1 MKSLKQK
8 IMLPILLVAT
18 IGIMIL
24 SVASFNE
31 SRKIIIE
38 DVKEIAQSK
47 VDKLVTIVDGK
58 IYEWKDNVDMLAT
71 KDIVKNMDFQRVK
84 DFISDEDHIFNEFE
98 SIIMSDRDGKYLS
111 TNGANGDIS
120 DRDYFSKVMN
130 GQTAVSK
137 PVISKSTGL
146 PIIVVAAPIKDD
158 NGNVYGLIGG
168 IINLSHI
175 SEIVNAEK
183 LGDTGYAYMIDQEGL
198 VIVHP
203 KEEMILQY
211 NALQKGSVSQIE
223 LTKKMIKE
231 EAGVYNYEFEG
242 DRKIAAYGQLKST
255 SWSIAMTTYY
265 SEVTKNISKLRN
277 IILVIGLGIIAIIGI
292 LIYLLISRLVKPI
305 LKMADVTKE
314 VSSGNLNVKVDI
326 NSKDEIGVLAN
337 NFNNMTENMRSLLS
351 EMNEMGMIVASTSQQ
366 MMASTEEVSKVSE
379 QVANTISE
387 LAMGANQQ
395 AESTA
400 QSSEMV
406 NKLIHE
412 VSIISDNATNSEK
425 LTVKAQETVDEGIE
439 IVEYQKN
446 KMMENKKASM
456 NVDIEISRLSEK
468 SNEIGQIIALISSV
482 ADQTN
487 LLALNASIEAARAGE
502 HGKGFAVVAEEVRK
516 LAEESRKATQGIENL
531 INEIKT
537 GIEKTVQE
545 MSIAKNIGDEQEH
558 SVIKTV
564 STFENILEAVKT
576 VTSNIKEVTN
586 ASETLNKN
594 SQLVGENIND
604 IACITQENA
613 SGAEEVAAS
622 TEEQSANL
630 EQIVQSAQQLA
641 NISTELQKSIQRFKI

>member
-8 IMLPILLVAT
+8 IMVPVLLVAT

-24 SVASFNE
+24 SVVAFNE

-38 DVKEIAQSK
+38 DVKEVAQSK
-47 VDKLVTIVDGK
+47 VDKIVTITDDK
-58 IYEWKDNVDMLAT
+58 INEWQNNIDMLAS
-71 KDIVKNMDFQRVK
+71 KDIVKNMDFKGVK
-84 DFISDEDHIFNEFE
+84 DFISGEDHIFNDFE
-98 SIIMSDRDGKYLS
+98 AIIMSDRYGKYLS

-120 DRDYFSKVMN
+120 ERDYFSKVMN

-146 PIIVVAAPIKDD
+146 PIIVVAAPLEDD
-158 NGNVYGLIGG
+158 NGNIYGLIGG
-168 IINLSHI
+168 TINLSHI
-175 SEIVNAEK
+175 SKIVNAEK

-198 VIVHP
+198 VMAHP
-203 KEEMILQY
+203 KEEMIFKENFL
-211 NALQKGSVSQIE
+211 NNKSQTLVEI
-223 LTKKMIKE
+223 TKKMTQGE
-231 EAGVYNYEFEG
+231 RAVENYEFEG
-242 DRKIAAYGQLKST
+242 DRKIAAYAPLNST
-255 SWSIAMTTYY
+255 GWSIAMTTYY

-277 IILVIGLGIIAIIGI
+277 IMVAIGLVIISIIGI
-292 LIYLLISRLVKPI
+292 IIHLMVSNLIKPI

-314 VSSGNLNVKVDI
+314 VSSGNLNVRVDI
-326 NSKDEIGVLAN
+326 NSKDEIGMLAN
-337 NFNNMTENMRSLLS
+337 NFNNMTENMRNLLY

-387 LAMGANQQ
+387 LAIGGNQQ

-400 QSSEMV
+400 KSSEMI
-406 NKLIHE
+406 NELINE
-412 VSIISDNATNSEK
+412 ISRISENAINSEK

-545 MSIAKNIGDEQEH
+545 MSIAKNIGEEQED

-564 STFENILEAVKT
+564 STFEDIMEAVKT

-604 IACITQENA
+604 IAYITQENA

-630 EQIVQSAQQLA
+630 EQIVESAEQLA
-641 NISTELQKSIQRFKI
+641 NISNELQESIQRFKI